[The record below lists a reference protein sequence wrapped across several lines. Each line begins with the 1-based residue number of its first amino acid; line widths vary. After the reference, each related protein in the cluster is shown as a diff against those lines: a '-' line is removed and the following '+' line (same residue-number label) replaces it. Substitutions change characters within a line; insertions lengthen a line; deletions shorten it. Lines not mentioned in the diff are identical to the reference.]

1 MRSLCSDLR
10 GFLSFDGWERDD
22 VDSRA
27 SSSSVAIETSVRE
40 CFLLATLFLAHPR
53 QCLTCPG

>member
-1 MRSLCSDLR
+1 M
-10 GFLSFDGWERDD
+10 DGERDD

-27 SSSSVAIETSVRE
+27 SSSSVAIETSVMSVS
-40 CFLLATLFLAHPR
+40 LLGILFLAHPR